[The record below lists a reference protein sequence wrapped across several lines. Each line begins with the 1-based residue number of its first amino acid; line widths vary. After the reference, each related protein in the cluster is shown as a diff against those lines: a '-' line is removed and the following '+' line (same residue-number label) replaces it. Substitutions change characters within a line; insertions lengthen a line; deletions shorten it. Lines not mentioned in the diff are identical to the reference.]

1 VAGVRGGLHIAPY
14 ACHRLY
20 SRPLLGGLETRP
32 YGNRRACHRLYSRPL
47 PGGHKARPTMGMVE
61 SMWWQAGGFVYR

>member
-1 VAGVRGGLHIAPY
+1 MAF
-14 ACHRLY
+14 CH
-20 SRPLLGGLETRP
+20 SCLETRP